1 MFWGVDSQGFCPCM
15 SARPLNVSSTDSPQW
30 TFSANDL
37 AEHSPLAVIEWNSE
51 FRVSQW
57 SRRAVEIFG
66 WTQEEVQGK
75 HPREMNFVHEEDE
88 PRVRS
93 TIDGF
98 LSGGLPWGVVQFRTY
113 RKDRSIAHCMWYC
126 TPIRDAAGQLLCV
139 LTQVLDVTEREL
151 ALARLEESER
161 RFKSTF
167 EQAAVGIAHVSTNG
181 QVLRANSKLGEIF
194 GYTPQELIIHGFAD
208 LTHPD
213 DFGPDLE
220 LALKMLQGVIS
231 TYSLE
236 KRYLTRSGEVI
247 WCNLTVSLVRKPD
260 GVPDY
265 FISVIEDISRRRRAE
280 QERDALLAREQQARS
295 EAEELVRRRTAEL
308 EAARSALVQAERLAT
323 AGQLAAGV
331 GHEINNP
338 LSYVLA
344 NQTYAIEE
352 LSRLKMPTPGVDLEE
367 VQRALVQAQLGAERI
382 RDIVRDL
389 RTFARGDPDAMG
401 PVDVQATLE
410 FSISMATP
418 QLRQRAQLVRKYSPV
433 SYVHGNESRL
443 GQVFLNLLINAA
455 QAIPEGNAT
464 RHSVTVTV
472 RDGEQGFVLVEVS
485 DTGIG
490 IAPEHL
496 PRIFEPF
503 FTTKPIGVGT
513 GLGLSVCHG
522 IVVGMGGQIEVES
535 TLEKGTTF
543 RIRLPAA
550 TNVPEGV
557 YRSPNLAQRSLTPR
571 RVLVIDDDPE
581 VRVALARI
589 VGSPHIVE
597 LADTAREAQHL
608 LLVRRENYDI
618 IFCDLMMPDLTGMDL
633 YEAVSAQRPEILPR
647 IVFMSAGAFTLR
659 AAAFF
664 ERVVARRIDKPFD
677 PLKIRALL

>member
-1 MFWGVDSQGFCPCM
+1 M
-15 SARPLNVSSTDSPQW
+15 SARPLNVSKTDPPRW

-37 AEHSPLAVIEWNSE
+37 AENSPLAVIEWNPH
-51 FRVSQW
+51 FRVSLW
-57 SRRAVEIFG
+57 SHRAVEIFG
-66 WTQEEVQGK
+66 WTQEEVRGK
-75 HPREMNFVHEEDE
+75 HPREMNFIHEEDE
-88 PRVRS
+88 ARVTS
-93 TIDGF
+93 TVERF
-98 LSGGLPWGVVQFRTY
+98 LSGELPWGVIQFRTY

-126 TPIRDAAGQLLCV
+126 TPIRDAAGKLLCI
-139 LTQVLDVTEREL
+139 LSQVLDVTEREL

-161 RFKSTF
+161 RFKATF

-247 WCNLTVSLVRKPD
+247 WCTLTVSLVRKPD
-260 GVPDY
+260 GMPDY

-295 EAEELVRRRTAEL
+295 EAEELVRRRSAEL

-344 NQTYAIEE
+344 NQMYASEE
-352 LSRLKMPTPGVDLEE
+352 LSRLKVPTPGVDLEE
-367 VQRALVQAQLGAERI
+367 IQRALVQAQLGAERI

-389 RTFARGDPDAMG
+389 RTFARGDPEAMG

-410 FSISMATP
+410 FSISMAAP
-418 QLRQRAQLVRKYSPV
+418 QLRQRAQLVRKYSPT

-455 QAIPEGNAT
+455 QAIPEGNAAG
-464 RHSVTVTV
+464 HSVTVVV
-472 RDGEQGFVLVEVS
+472 RDGEPGWVIVEVS
-485 DTGIG
+485 DTGSG

-503 FTTKPIGVGT
+503 FTTKPVGVGT

-522 IVVGMGGQIEVES
+522 IVVGMGGRIEVDSE
-535 TLEKGTTF
+535 LGKGTTF
-543 RIRLPAA
+543 RIRLPVA
-550 TNVPEGV
+550 TPAHLDIPQPTIPG
-557 YRSPNLAQRSLTPR
+557 QRSLTPR

-581 VRVALARI
+581 VRLALGRI
-589 VGSPHIVE
+589 VGPPHIIE

-608 LLVRRENYDI
+608 LLGRRENYDI

-633 YEAVSAQRPEILPR
+633 YESVSAQRPEILPR
-647 IVFMSAGAFTLR
+647 MVFMSAGAFTPR
-659 AAAFF
+659 AIAFL
-664 ERVVARRIDKPFD
+664 ERVAARRIDKPFD
-677 PLKIRALL
+677 PVKVRALL

>member
-1 MFWGVDSQGFCPCM
+1 M
-15 SARPLNVSSTDSPQW
+15 SARPLNVSKSDPPRW

-37 AEHSPLAVIEWNSE
+37 AENSPLAVIEWNPD
-51 FRVSQW
+51 FKVSLW
-57 SRRAVEIFG
+57 SQRAVEIFG
-66 WTQEEVQGK
+66 WTEEEVGGK
-75 HPREMNFVHEEDE
+75 HPREMNFIHEEDE
-88 PRVRS
+88 PRVAS
-93 TIDGF
+93 TVGRF
-98 LSGGLPWGVVQFRTY
+98 LSGELPWGVIQFRTY

-126 TPIRDAAGQLLCV
+126 SPIRDAEGNLLCI
-139 LTQVLDVTEREL
+139 LTQVLDVTEREI

-161 RFKSTF
+161 RFKATF

-260 GVPDY
+260 GMPDY

-295 EAEELVRRRTAEL
+295 EAEELVRRRSAEL

-352 LSRLKMPTPGVDLEE
+352 LGRLKVPTPGVDMEE

-389 RTFARGDPDAMG
+389 RTFARGDPEAMG

-410 FSISMATP
+410 FSISMAAP
-418 QLRQRAQLVRKYSPV
+418 QLRQRAQLVRKYSPA

-464 RHSVTVTV
+464 SHSVTVAV
-472 RDGEQGFVLVEVS
+472 RDGEPGWVIVEVS
-485 DTGIG
+485 DTGSG

-496 PRIFEPF
+496 QRIFEPF
-503 FTTKPIGVGT
+503 FTTKPVGVGT

-522 IVVGMGGQIEVES
+522 IVVGMGGKIEVDS
-535 TLEKGTTF
+535 TLGQGTTF
-543 RIRLPAA
+543 RIRLPVA
-550 TNVPEGV
+550 TPAPLDTP
-557 YRSPNLAQRSLTPR
+557 RPTSPGQRSLTPR

-581 VRVALARI
+581 VRLALARI
-589 VGSPHIVE
+589 VGTPHIVD

-608 LLVRRENYDI
+608 LLSRKENYDI

-633 YEAVSAQRPEILPR
+633 YESVAAQRPEILPR
-647 IVFMSAGAFTLR
+647 IVFMSAGAFTPR
-659 AAAFF
+659 AVAFL
-664 ERVVARRIDKPFD
+664 ERVAARRIDKPFD
-677 PLKIRALL
+677 PIKVRALLEQAIRA